1 MQDVPKIVVKRLQ
14 SPAAETHPDADLL
27 TAFAEKS
34 LSGRERESVLQ
45 HLARCGDCREI
56 VTLALPASEA
66 AEIAKSGRTARHW
79 FSLPVLRWG
88 VVAAGIVFV
97 SSVGVLQYRQRH
109 QEKVSTS
116 LFARDQVADT
126 VVQNL
131 PSPQTPQPARPPAV
145 AGKAPEA
152 RAKAVDQSA
161 RPSDKRTF
169 SANAALPRAQFMRG
183 AGSGRGTAGGSVGG
197 VMGATVGG
205 PAASQNA
212 LAWRTAPQS
221 PAAAPTA
228 KQNSTPL
235 TANETV
241 EVLGASQMVEVQA
254 AAPVTTKTAQNEIND
269 EPLQNEAGGRVGKA
283 KPALDQASSA
293 MTPAPELSSDANLMK
308 SAATPRWTI
317 SASGALQRSLDG
329 GKTWLDVNVA
339 VDNSSGLYL
348 AGRSQPEVMPESRSK
363 TTTVME
369 VAPKNEKKTAQARAK
384 ASPAAKS
391 ADNAAA
397 PVSAASTVFRA
408 LSVSSN
414 AAEIWAGGSGG
425 ALYHTMDGG
434 NLWVRLVL
442 SGAGVVLTGDI
453 VSIQFP
459 DPSNGTVT
467 TSTTE
472 VWTTND
478 AGYTWRKQQ

>member
-56 VTLALPASEA
+56 VTLALPASEE
-66 AEIAKSGRTARHW
+66 AEIAKSGSTARRW

-88 VVAAGIVFV
+88 VVIAGIVFV
-97 SSVGVLQYRQRH
+97 TLVGVLQYRQRH
-109 QEKVSTS
+109 QEKISAS
-116 LFARDQVADT
+116 LMARNQVADT
-126 VVQNL
+126 VVQD
-131 PSPQTPQPARPPAV
+131 SPAPPTSQPMPMPAAAAKPTEPRTKSV
-145 AGKAPEA
+145 DQGAA
-152 RAKAVDQSA
+152 RADKKAS
-161 RPSDKRTF
+161 
-169 SANAALPRAQFMRG
+169 SANAALPRSQFIHG
-183 AGSGRGTAGGSVGG
+183 TGSGRGVAGSSA
-197 VMGATVGG
+197 GASMGG
-205 PAASQNA
+205 PVEGHAMSRRDFAS
-212 LAWRTAPQS
+212 APAPS
-221 PAAAPTA
+221 RPAAAPTA
-228 KQNSTPL
+228 KQNSVPL
-235 TANETV
+235 TTNETV
-241 EVLGASQMVEVQA
+241 EVSGASQMVEVQA
-254 AAPVTTKTAQNEIND
+254 AAPPVTTQTAQNQVKD
-269 EPLQNEAGGRVGKA
+269 ELVQNGSAGRIDKA

-293 MTPAPELSSDANLMK
+293 MTPAPEVSGGANLMK
-308 SAATPRWTI
+308 SATTPRWTI

-339 VDNSSGLYL
+339 VNNSSGFYL
-348 AGRSQPEVMPESRSK
+348 GGLSQPEVMPESRSQ

-369 VAPKNEKKTAQARAK
+369 VAPKNEKKNAK
-384 ASPAAKS
+384 AKAKAPPAAKS
-391 ADNAAA
+391 VDNA

-442 SGAGVVLTGDI
+442 SDAGVVLTGDI

-459 DPSNGTVT
+459 DPSNGTVN
-467 TSTTE
+467 TSTPE

-478 AGYTWRKQQ
+478 AGHTWRKQQ